1 MADSTF
7 IAATRAAFEK
17 WITSPPYDRILS
29 RYGKESVWPGH
40 YAVYEVELAWQ
51 AWLQATRQE
60 ATRREVQH
68 T

>member
-1 MADSTF
+1 MADSKF
-7 IAATRAAFEK
+7 VAATRAAFEN
-17 WITSPPYDRILS
+17 WITSPPYERILS
-29 RYGKESVWPGH
+29 RYRKASVWHGH

-60 ATRREVQH
+60 ITRREVQH